1 MTLIACTGAILCRE
15 TTYPL
20 CHSNRVL
27 PLAGLLVRSFN
38 ATE

>member
-1 MTLIACTGAILCRE
+1 MTLSACTGAILCQE

-20 CHSNRVL
+20 CHNNRVL
-27 PLAGLLVRSFN
+27 PLAGVPVRSVN